1 MQRFENAMFGLTLA
15 LCGVFSLL
23 AWPTIPLA

>member
-1 MQRFENAMFGLTLA
+1 MQRMETAFFGLTLA

-23 AWPTIPLA
+23 ALPTIPLA